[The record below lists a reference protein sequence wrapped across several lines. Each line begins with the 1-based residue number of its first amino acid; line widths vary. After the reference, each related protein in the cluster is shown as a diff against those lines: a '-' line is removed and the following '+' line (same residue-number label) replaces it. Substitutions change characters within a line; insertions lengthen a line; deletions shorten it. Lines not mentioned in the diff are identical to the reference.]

1 MCYTIDE
8 INIFLENISR
18 NVIEADAEFQLYC
31 ALLKLR
37 GSETS
42 LEVFNKFP
50 WTFHFSTNAMLYSFL
65 GKIAKVMDPATQG
78 RNGANKNA
86 TFEFLYEI
94 FESQLSRKMRI
105 KVIALMKKMDKLNEG
120 ILDIRNKDVAHL
132 DRNTNRK
139 DLLKKIER
147 NRIRKILDIQIE
159 LLNIYKKIN
168 YENSFTPYFFEF
180 LLKRETQGI
189 YEALKR

>member
-18 NVIEADAEFQLYC
+18 NVIESDAEFQLYC

-37 GSETS
+37 ESETS

-50 WTFHFSTNAMLYSFL
+50 YTFHFSTNAMLYSFL

-78 RNGANKNA
+78 RNGSNENS
-86 TFEFLYEI
+86 TFEFLYKI
-94 FESQLSRKMRI
+94 FESQLSRKMSI

-168 YENSFTPYFFEF
+168 YENSFIPYFFEF
-180 LLKRETQGI
+180 SLKRETQGI